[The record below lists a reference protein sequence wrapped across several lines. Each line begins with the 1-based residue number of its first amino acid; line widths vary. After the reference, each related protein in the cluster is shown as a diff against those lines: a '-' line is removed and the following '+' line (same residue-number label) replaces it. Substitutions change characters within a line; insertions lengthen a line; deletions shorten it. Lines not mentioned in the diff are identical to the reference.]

1 MLQWHLVVYIFW
13 IIFFSRY
20 MPRSGIPGS
29 YGSSVFIFYVT
40 SILSSIVSAPIY
52 IPTNILG
59 GFLSLHT
66 LPKFTVCGYF
76 EDSHSS
82 WCEEIS
88 HWSFDLHFSNNQ
100 KHWTYFH
107 VSLDHLYA
115 LVWETTMSSDH
126 FLIVLS
132 RLCFDVIQTFH

>member
-1 MLQWHLVVYIFW
+1 MLQWHFAVYIFW
-13 IIFFSRY
+13 IIFFSIY

-29 YGSSVFIFYVT
+29 YGSSIFIFYVT
-40 SILSSIVSAPIY
+40 SILSSIVSLWIY

-66 LPKFTVCGYF
+66 LPTFIVCGYF

-82 WCEEIS
+82 WCEVIS

-100 KHWTYFH
+100 QRWTYFH
-107 VSLDHLYA
+107 VSFDHLYA
-115 LVWETTMSSDH
+115 LFWEMTRSSDY

-132 RLCFDVIQTFH
+132 RLCFDVIQTFN